1 MSIIN
6 IGVPGTGS
14 FLVDI
19 ILGLVTAT
27 SSVAAGVVLF
37 TLILKLITLP
47 FDFISRS
54 SMSFHLLP
62 SAPRLFISSV
72 VVRTFSG
79 KYRRI
84 TVPSPSL
91 LSIFNSP

>member
-54 SMSFHLLP
+54 SMRKNSIKMEEMRPELENFK
-62 SAPRLFISSV
+62 SS
-72 VVRTFSG
+72 TQ
-79 KYRRI
+79 I
-84 TVPSPSL
+84 TKTC
-91 LSIFNSP
+91 ITKK